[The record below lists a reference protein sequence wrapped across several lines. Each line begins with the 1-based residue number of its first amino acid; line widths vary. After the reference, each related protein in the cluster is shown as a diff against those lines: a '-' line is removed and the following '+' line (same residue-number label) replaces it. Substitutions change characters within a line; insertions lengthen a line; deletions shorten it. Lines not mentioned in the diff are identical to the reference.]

1 MSEVINNRQ
10 QRIDIMKGLIRQ
22 LHAGTAEEKIKKQ
35 LETMRNEADLHQHIH
50 LENNILFPKVLE
62 LQREMVGKEQA

>member
-22 LHAGTAEEKIKKQ
+22 LHAGTAEEKIKKP